1 MRSFL
6 LSLFGRRRI
15 GSGTPTGALFAFHAQ
30 QVLSHSTGIGQK
42 AVPRFS
48 EFCCCCLPLPPGLA
62 YSIHPTWGPPFGRAP
77 YACHSFPL
85 LILSLPQLV
94 VDGLVEPDAHAGH
107 LLEHPLPPEALQ
119 PVDLQLRVPDVLQ
132 ALGRDVYL
140 LEDGRMIL

>member
-1 MRSFL
+1 MNFVAVAYRFRQAL
-6 LSLFGRRRI
+6 
-15 GSGTPTGALFAFHAQ
+15 PTVFTQ
-30 QVLSHSTGIGQK
+30 
-42 AVPRFS
+42 
-48 EFCCCCLPLPPGLA
+48 PG
-62 YSIHPTWGPPFGRAP
+62 GPPFGRAP